1 MPYRILFL
9 SLNRGIIS
17 AFDLLLPWYLESFLA
32 SVFFTLFALCPINVS
47 LLSNLLQQQ
56 NYGALRFALHWFKVK
71 KKKKVSRKKSLI
83 DPESLVMSVCQEF
96 L

>member
-1 MPYRILFL
+1 MV
-9 SLNRGIIS
+9 
-17 AFDLLLPWYLESFLA
+17 LESFLA
-32 SVFFTLFALCPINVS
+32 SVIFTLFALCPINVS

-56 NYGALRFALHWFKVK
+56 NYVALRFPLHWFKV
-71 KKKKVSRKKSLI
+71 KKKVSRKKSLI

>member
-1 MPYRILFL
+1 M
-9 SLNRGIIS
+9 
-17 AFDLLLPWYLESFLA
+17 
-32 SVFFTLFALCPINVS
+32 FFTLFALCPINVS

-56 NYGALRFALHWFKVK
+56 NYVAPRFALHWFKV
-71 KKKKVSRKKSLI
+71 KKKVSRKKSLI